1 MTTNEAILILTR
13 SIEDEYGS
21 AAKVP
26 DNDERKQVIN
36 KWYRE
41 NSNVDKEREQQR
53 HDIRHCWLAGMTC
66 AEIISATGIDK
77 HTVYYECKRLGKSN
91 VDIYYLRKGDKV
103 RKFRCGELANFL
115 SVSRGTQSK
124 YLIKIAERNG
134 YVVRVV
140 RSHDY

>member
-1 MTTNEAILILTR
+1 M
-13 SIEDEYGS
+13 
-21 AAKVP
+21 
-26 DNDERKQVIN
+26 
-36 KWYRE
+36 
-41 NSNVDKEREQQR
+41 NV
-53 HDIRHCWLAGMTC
+53 
-66 AEIISATGIDK
+66 SK
-77 HTVYYECKRLGKSN
+77 HIVYYECKRLGKSN